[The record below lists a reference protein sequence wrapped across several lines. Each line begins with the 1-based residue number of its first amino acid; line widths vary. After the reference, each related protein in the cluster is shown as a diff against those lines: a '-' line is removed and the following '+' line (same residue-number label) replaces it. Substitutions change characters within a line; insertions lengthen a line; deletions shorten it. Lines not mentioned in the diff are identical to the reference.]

1 MEPREELR
9 EEPREELRDTLAM
22 TDPRDRRR
30 DP

>member
-1 MEPREELR
+1 MEPREEL
-9 EEPREELRDTLAM
+9 REELRDTLAM